1 MSSACWNIHV
11 PPMGG
16 TLESHREKVSE
27 RSFLRQRNDKPTRTK
42 RHTERER
49 EGSLAARP
57 PSSLLPVQPV
67 CTSQSSAGPSLSP
80 SLSLGGAPSLCSAWL
95 YCLDVYL
102 HRVYGAFPRVCPAP
116 CLLPMHCGFL
126 SFTAGSFPSPLPKH
140 PCLPPLPQKLNQ
152 LLILVHNYSH
162 SSGISV
168 K

>member
-1 MSSACWNIHV
+1 MCWCCVHVFSVLEYSCSSC
-11 PPMGG
+11 GG
-16 TLESHREKVSE
+16 HSWVTQRKSEWEEFSQTEKWQTHSHIKTHRKGE
-27 RSFLRQRNDKPTRTK
+27 RWEFSSP
-42 RHTERER
+42 
-49 EGSLAARP
+49 P

-67 CTSQSSAGPSLSP
+67 CTSQSLAGPSLSP

-140 PCLPPLPQKLNQ
+140 PTSLP
-152 LLILVHNYSH
+152 SH
-162 SSGISV
+162 RN
-168 K
+168 

>member
-57 PSSLLPVQPV
+57 PP
-67 CTSQSSAGPSLSP
+67 PS
-80 SLSLGGAPSLCSAWL
+80 SLCSR
-95 YCLDVYL
+95 YV
-102 HRVYGAFPRVCPAP
+102 PRSARPAP
-116 CLLPMHCGFL
+116 LSPPLSLWEGLRHCAAPGCIVWMCICTGCTELFPGFVLPHV
-126 SFTAGSFPSPLPKH
+126 SFQCIAASCHSQLVPSPLPC
-140 PCLPPLPQKLNQ
+140 PNTPASLP
-152 LLILVHNYSH
+152 SH
-162 SSGISV
+162 RN
-168 K
+168 